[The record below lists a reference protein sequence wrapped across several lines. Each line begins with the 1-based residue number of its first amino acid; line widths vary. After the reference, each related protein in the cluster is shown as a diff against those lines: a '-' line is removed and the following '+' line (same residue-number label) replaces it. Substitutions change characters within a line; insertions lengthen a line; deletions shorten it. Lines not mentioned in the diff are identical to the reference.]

1 MSMSRRSTLRAAL
14 TVALLAAAALAG
26 AALWGRSS
34 IDPAL
39 VATVGRGTLTATLTT
54 SGTLKP
60 IQSITYRSPLAG
72 RETEIVE
79 LVAEGTR
86 VREGDLLVRFDT
98 TDLERDIA
106 RAKQEVAQARMDLV
120 VAEIEKKEAEA
131 AVQGVAE
138 GEGALA
144 VDEAKTRLQLAQKKV
159 ERLRQEHDQLK
170 PLLDNGFITR
180 EELKKTAD
188 ELEQAEEDLALAKK
202 RADVVIGLNHPRD
215 TQHAALQLAQRE
227 SQLENTRVKALETDA
242 RLQLLLAQLE
252 NCRVAARRPG
262 LVVYEEFLN
271 ANPRRKVRVGDRV
284 SASQGVITIPE
295 VNRMLL
301 EASVSEAEVHRVRAG
316 QTAAI
321 RVEAFP
327 GRMVSGTVG
336 RVGTLARASAD
347 RPFDEKRFD
356 LIIEV
361 APSDLELRPE
371 MTARADITVG
381 TRANV
386 LLAPVNAVFDEKG
399 ATVVHVR
406 RGGTTETRAV
416 TVGEGNDTVA
426 EILSGVAEGDELMLT
441 APSLPVAAGGPPRR
455 TPSPSSG
462 PEVAA
467 VAPKPR

>member
-1 MSMSRRSTLRAAL
+1 MTRRSTLRVAL
-14 TVALLAAAALAG
+14 TSIPLLAG
-26 AALWGRSS
+26 AVTIAFWGRSAAE
-34 IDPAL
+34 PAL
-39 VATVGRGTLTATLTT
+39 VAAIRRGTLTATLTT

-79 LVAEGTR
+79 LVGEGTR

-120 VAEIEKKEAEA
+120 VAEIERKEAEA
-131 AVQGVAE
+131 AVKGVAE

-144 VDEAKTRLQLAQKKV
+144 VEEAKTRLQLAEKKV
-159 ERLRQEHDQLK
+159 DRLREEHDQLK

-180 EELKKTAD
+180 EELKKTVD

-227 SQLENTRVKALETDA
+227 SQLENTRIRALEADA

-252 NCRVAARRPG
+252 HCRVVARRPG

-301 EASVSEAEVHRVRAG
+301 EASVSEAEVHRVHAG
-316 QTAAI
+316 QAASI

-327 GRMVSGTVG
+327 GEMVSGTVS

-356 LIIEV
+356 LIIDV
-361 APSDLELRPE
+361 APTDLELRPE
-371 MTARADITVG
+371 MTARGDITVG

-386 LLAPVNAVFDEKG
+386 LLAPVNAVFDDKG
-399 ATVVHVR
+399 VTVVHVR
-406 RGGTTETRAV
+406 RGGAVETRAV
-416 TVGEGNDTVA
+416 RVGEGNDTAA
-426 EILSGVAEGDELMLT
+426 EILSGVAEGDELLLT
-441 APSLPVAAGGPPRR
+441 APAAPVTAGGSPR
-455 TPSPSSG
+455 PISAPGAG

-467 VAPKPR
+467 VAPKSR

>member
-1 MSMSRRSTLRAAL
+1 MVEPVRSRS
-14 TVALLAAAALAG
+14 G
-26 AALWGRSS
+26 
-34 IDPAL
+34 L
-39 VATVGRGTLTATLTT
+39 VATIGRGPLTATLTT

-72 RETEIVE
+72 RDTEIVE

-86 VREGDLLVRFDT
+86 VHAGDLLVRFDT
-98 TDLERDIA
+98 TDLERDLA

-144 VDEAKTRLQLAQKKV
+144 VEEAKTRLQLAQKKV
-159 ERLRQEHDQLK
+159 DRLRQEHDQLK

-202 RADVVIGLNHPRD
+202 RANVVIGLNHPHD

-227 SQLENTRVKALETDA
+227 SQLENTRIKALEADA
-242 RLQLLLAQLE
+242 RLQLLTTQLDD
-252 NCRVAARRPG
+252 CRVVARRPG

-271 ANPRRKVRVGDRV
+271 ANPRRKIRVGDRV

-295 VNRMLL
+295 VNRMLV

-316 QTAAI
+316 QTASI
-321 RVEAFP
+321 RAEAFP
-327 GRMVSGTVG
+327 GQMISGTVA

-356 LIIEV
+356 LIIDV
-361 APSDLELRPE
+361 APTDLELRPE

-386 LLAPVNAVFDEKG
+386 LLAPVNSVFDDKG
-399 ATVVHVR
+399 VTVVHVR
-406 RGGTTETRAV
+406 RGGRIETRTV
-416 TVGEGNDTVA
+416 RVGEGNDTVV
-426 EILSGVAEGDELMLT
+426 EILSGVDEGDELTLT
-441 APSLPVAAGGPPRR
+441 APATPATAGSAPLPTAAPN
-455 TPSPSSG
+455 SG
-462 PEVAA
+462 SEVAA
-467 VAPKPR
+467 VAAKSR

>member
-1 MSMSRRSTLRAAL
+1 MTRCSTLRVAL
-14 TVALLAAAALAG
+14 TSIPLLAAAVAIAF
-26 AALWGRSS
+26 WGRSAA
-34 IDPAL
+34 DPAL
-39 VATVGRGTLTATLTT
+39 VAAIRRGTLTATLTT

-60 IQSITYRSPLAG
+60 IQSVTYRSPLAG

-79 LVAEGTR
+79 LVGEGTR

-120 VAEIEKKEAEA
+120 VAEIERKEAEA
-131 AVQGVAE
+131 AVKGVAD

-144 VDEAKTRLQLAQKKV
+144 VEEAKTRLQLAEKKV
-159 ERLRQEHDQLK
+159 DRLREEHDQLK

-180 EELKKTAD
+180 EELKKTVD

-227 SQLENTRVKALETDA
+227 SQLENTRIRALEADA

-252 NCRVAARRPG
+252 HCRVVARRPG

-301 EASVSEAEVHRVRAG
+301 EASVSEAEVHRVHAG
-316 QTAAI
+316 QAASI

-327 GRMVSGTVG
+327 GEMVSGTVA

-356 LIIEV
+356 LIIDV
-361 APSDLELRPE
+361 APTDLELRPE
-371 MTARADITVG
+371 MTARGDITVG

-386 LLAPVNAVFDEKG
+386 LLAPVNAVFDDKG
-399 ATVVHVR
+399 VTVVHVR
-406 RGGTTETRAV
+406 RGGAVETRAV
-416 TVGEGNDTVA
+416 RVGEGNDTAA

-441 APSLPVAAGGPPRR
+441 PPAAPVTAGGSPR
-455 TPSPSSG
+455 PISAPGPG

-467 VAPKPR
+467 VAPKSR

>member
-1 MSMSRRSTLRAAL
+1 
-14 TVALLAAAALAG
+14 
-26 AALWGRSS
+26 
-34 IDPAL
+34 
-39 VATVGRGTLTATLTT
+39 
-54 SGTLKP
+54 
-60 IQSITYRSPLAG
+60 
-72 RETEIVE
+72 
-79 LVAEGTR
+79 
-86 VREGDLLVRFDT
+86 
-98 TDLERDIA
+98 
-106 RAKQEVAQARMDLV
+106 MDLV

-144 VDEAKTRLQLAQKKV
+144 VEEAKTRLQLAQKKV
-159 ERLRQEHDQLK
+159 DRLRQEHDQLK

-227 SQLENTRVKALETDA
+227 SQLENTRIKALEADA

-252 NCRVAARRPG
+252 NCRVVARRPG

-271 ANPRRKVRVGDRV
+271 ANPRRKIRVGDRV

-295 VNRMLL
+295 VNRMLV
-301 EASVSEAEVHRVRAG
+301 EASVSEAEVHRVHAG
-316 QTAAI
+316 QGASI

-327 GRMVSGTVG
+327 GQMVSGTVA

-361 APSDLELRPE
+361 APTDLELRPE

-381 TRANV
+381 TRTNV
-386 LLAPVNAVFDEKG
+386 LLAPVNTVFDDKG
-399 ATVVHVR
+399 VTVVHVR
-406 RGGTTETRAV
+406 RGGAIETRTV
-416 TVGEGNDTVA
+416 RVGEGNDTVV
-426 EILSGVAEGDELMLT
+426 EILSGVAEGDELTLT
-441 APSLPVAAGGPPRR
+441 APSAPVTAGGSPRP
-455 TPSPSSG
+455 TPAPAPG

-467 VAPKPR
+467 VAPKSR

>member
-1 MSMSRRSTLRAAL
+1 MSSRSRVRVAVTVSVLVAA
-14 TVALLAAAALAG
+14 ALAAAALWNR
-26 AALWGRSS
+26 AAA
-34 IDPAL
+34 DPAL
-39 VATVGRGTLTATLTT
+39 VATISRGTLTATLTT

-86 VREGDLLVRFDT
+86 VRAGDLLVRFDT
-98 TDLERDIA
+98 TDLERDLA

-144 VDEAKTRLQLAQKKV
+144 VEEAKTRLQLAQKKV
-159 ERLRQEHDQLK
+159 DRLRQEHDQLK

-188 ELEQAEEDLALAKK
+188 ELEQGEEDLALAKK

-215 TQHAALQLAQRE
+215 AQHAALQLAQRE
-227 SQLENTRVKALETDA
+227 SQLENARIKALEADA
-242 RLQLLLAQLE
+242 RLQLLLGQLE
-252 NCRVAARRPG
+252 NCRVVARRPG

-271 ANPRRKVRVGDRV
+271 ANPRRKIRVGDRV

-301 EASVSEAEVHRVRAG
+301 EASVSEAEVHRVNAG
-316 QTAAI
+316 EAASI

-327 GRMVSGTVG
+327 GQMVSGTVA
-336 RVGTLARASAD
+336 RVGTLARAAAD

-361 APSDLELRPE
+361 APTDLELRPE

-386 LLAPVNAVFDEKG
+386 LLAPVNTVFDEKG
-399 ATVVHVR
+399 ITVVHVR
-406 RGGTTETRAV
+406 RGGGIETRRV
-416 TVGEGNDTVA
+416 RVGEGNDTVV
-426 EILSGVAEGDELMLT
+426 EILSGVAEGDEVTLT
-441 APSLPVAAGGPPRR
+441 APSAPVPAGGAPRPTPPR
-455 TPSPSSG
+455 SAG

-467 VAPKPR
+467 VAPYSR

>member
-1 MSMSRRSTLRAAL
+1 MTRCSTLRVAL
-14 TVALLAAAALAG
+14 TSIPLLAAAVTVAF
-26 AALWGRSS
+26 WGRSAA
-34 IDPAL
+34 DPAL
-39 VATVGRGTLTATLTT
+39 VAAIRRGTLTATLTT

-79 LVAEGTR
+79 LAGEGTR

-120 VAEIEKKEAEA
+120 VAEIERKEAEA
-131 AVQGVAE
+131 AVKGVAD

-144 VDEAKTRLQLAQKKV
+144 VEEAKTRLQLAEKKV
-159 ERLRQEHDQLK
+159 DRLREEHDQLK

-180 EELKKTAD
+180 EELKKTVA
-188 ELEQAEEDLALAKK
+188 ELEQAEEDLALARK

-227 SQLENTRVKALETDA
+227 SQLENTRIRALEADA

-252 NCRVAARRPG
+252 HCRVVARRPG

-301 EASVSEAEVHRVRAG
+301 EASVSEAEVHRVHAG
-316 QTAAI
+316 QAASI

-327 GRMVSGTVG
+327 GEMVSGTVA

-356 LIIEV
+356 LIIDV
-361 APSDLELRPE
+361 APTDLELRPE
-371 MTARADITVG
+371 MTARGDITVG

-386 LLAPVNAVFDEKG
+386 LLAPVNAVFDDKG
-399 ATVVHVR
+399 VTVVHVR
-406 RGGTTETRAV
+406 RGGAVETRAV
-416 TVGEGNDTVA
+416 RVGEGNDTAA

-441 APSLPVAAGGPPRR
+441 APAAPVTAGGSPR
-455 TPSPSSG
+455 PISAPGPG

-467 VAPKPR
+467 VAPKSR

>member
-1 MSMSRRSTLRAAL
+1 MTRCSTLRVAL
-14 TVALLAAAALAG
+14 TSIPLLAAAVTVAF
-26 AALWGRSS
+26 WGRSAA
-34 IDPAL
+34 DPAL
-39 VATVGRGTLTATLTT
+39 VAAIRRGTLTATLTT

-79 LVAEGTR
+79 LAGEGTR

-120 VAEIEKKEAEA
+120 VAEIERKEAEA
-131 AVQGVAE
+131 AVKGVAD

-144 VDEAKTRLQLAQKKV
+144 VEEAKTRLQLAEKKV
-159 ERLRQEHDQLK
+159 DRLREEHDQLK

-180 EELKKTAD
+180 EELKKTVD

-227 SQLENTRVKALETDA
+227 SQLENTRIRALEADA

-252 NCRVAARRPG
+252 HCRVVARRPG

-301 EASVSEAEVHRVRAG
+301 EASVSEAEVHRVHAG
-316 QTAAI
+316 QAASI

-327 GRMVSGTVG
+327 GEMVSGTVA

-356 LIIEV
+356 LIIDV
-361 APSDLELRPE
+361 APTDLELRPE
-371 MTARADITVG
+371 MTARGDITVG

-386 LLAPVNAVFDEKG
+386 LLAPVNAVFDDKG
-399 ATVVHVR
+399 VTVVHVR
-406 RGGTTETRAV
+406 RGGAVETRAV
-416 TVGEGNDTVA
+416 RVGEGNDTAA

-441 APSLPVAAGGPPRR
+441 APAAPVTAGGSPR
-455 TPSPSSG
+455 PISAPGPG

-467 VAPKPR
+467 VAPKSR

>member
-1 MSMSRRSTLRAAL
+1 MTRHSTLRVAL
-14 TVALLAAAALAG
+14 TSIPLLAAAVTIAF
-26 AALWGRSS
+26 WGRSAAE
-34 IDPAL
+34 PAL
-39 VATVGRGTLTATLTT
+39 VAAIRRGTLTATLTT

-79 LVAEGTR
+79 LVGEGTR

-120 VAEIEKKEAEA
+120 VAEIERKEAEA
-131 AVQGVAE
+131 AVKGVAE

-144 VDEAKTRLQLAQKKV
+144 VEEAKTRLQLAEKKV
-159 ERLRQEHDQLK
+159 DRLREEHDQLK

-180 EELKKTAD
+180 EELKKTVD

-227 SQLENTRVKALETDA
+227 SQLENTRIRALEADA

-252 NCRVAARRPG
+252 HCRVVARRPG

-301 EASVSEAEVHRVRAG
+301 EASVSEAEVHRVHAG
-316 QTAAI
+316 QAASI

-327 GRMVSGTVG
+327 GEMVSGTVA

-356 LIIEV
+356 LIIDV
-361 APSDLELRPE
+361 APTDLELRPE
-371 MTARADITVG
+371 MTARGDITVG

-386 LLAPVNAVFDEKG
+386 LLAPVNAVFDDKG
-399 ATVVHVR
+399 VTVVHLR
-406 RGGTTETRAV
+406 RGGAVETRAV
-416 TVGEGNDTVA
+416 RVGEGNDTAA

-441 APSLPVAAGGPPRR
+441 APAAPVTAGGSPR
-455 TPSPSSG
+455 PISAPGPG

-467 VAPKPR
+467 VAPKSR

>member
-1 MSMSRRSTLRAAL
+1 MSRPSKRYFAL
-14 TVALLAAAALAG
+14 SSVAVVVCALATTV
-26 AALWGRSS
+26 LWRRSPADS
-34 IDPAL
+34 AL

-79 LVAEGTR
+79 LVAEGSR
-86 VREGDLLVRFDT
+86 VRAGDLLVRFDT
-98 TDLERDIA
+98 TDLERDLA

-144 VDEAKTRLQLAQKKV
+144 VEEAKTRLQLAQKKV
-159 ERLRQEHDQLK
+159 DRLRQEHDQLK

-227 SQLENTRVKALETDA
+227 SQLENTRIKALEADA

-252 NCRVAARRPG
+252 NCRVVARRPG

-271 ANPRRKVRVGDRV
+271 ANPRRKIRVGDRV

-295 VNRMLL
+295 VNRMLV
-301 EASVSEAEVHRVRAG
+301 EASVSEAEVHRVHAG
-316 QTAAI
+316 QGASI

-327 GRMVSGTVG
+327 GQMVSGTVA

-361 APSDLELRPE
+361 APTDLELRPE

-381 TRANV
+381 TRTNV
-386 LLAPVNAVFDEKG
+386 LLAPVNTVFDDKG
-399 ATVVHVR
+399 VTVVHVR
-406 RGGTTETRAV
+406 RGGAIETRTV
-416 TVGEGNDTVA
+416 RVGEGNDTVV
-426 EILSGVAEGDELMLT
+426 EILSGVAEGDELTLT
-441 APSLPVAAGGPPRR
+441 APSAPVTAGGSPRP
-455 TPSPSSG
+455 TPAPAPG

-467 VAPKPR
+467 VAPKSR

>member
-1 MSMSRRSTLRAAL
+1 MTRRSTLRVAL
-14 TVALLAAAALAG
+14 TSIPLLAG
-26 AALWGRSS
+26 AVTIAFWGRSAAE
-34 IDPAL
+34 PAL
-39 VATVGRGTLTATLTT
+39 VAAIRRGTLTATLTT

-79 LVAEGTR
+79 LVGEGTR

-120 VAEIEKKEAEA
+120 VAEIERKEAEA
-131 AVQGVAE
+131 AVKGVAE

-144 VDEAKTRLQLAQKKV
+144 VEEAKTRLQLAEKKV
-159 ERLRQEHDQLK
+159 DRLREEHDQLK

-180 EELKKTAD
+180 EELKKTVD

-227 SQLENTRVKALETDA
+227 SQLENTRIRALEADA

-252 NCRVAARRPG
+252 HCRVVARRPG

-301 EASVSEAEVHRVRAG
+301 EASVSEAEVHRVHAG
-316 QTAAI
+316 QAASI

-327 GRMVSGTVG
+327 GEMVSGTVS

-356 LIIEV
+356 LIIDV
-361 APSDLELRPE
+361 APTDLELRPE
-371 MTARADITVG
+371 MTARGDITVG

-386 LLAPVNAVFDEKG
+386 LLAPVNAVFDDKG
-399 ATVVHVR
+399 VTVVHVR
-406 RGGTTETRAV
+406 RGGAVETRAV
-416 TVGEGNDTVA
+416 RVGEGNDTAA
-426 EILSGVAEGDELMLT
+426 EILSGVAEGDELLLT
-441 APSLPVAAGGPPRR
+441 APAAPVTAGGSPR
-455 TPSPSSG
+455 PI
-462 PEVAA
+462 
-467 VAPKPR
+467 